1 MHKKLFNSLLLGA
14 LILGGSSAAFVCLP
28 LAGASAPAD
37 TVKWE
42 PEIQAFERSDK
53 TNPPPPNAVLFIGS
67 SSIRM
72 WTNVARD
79 FPDHQVINRGFG
91 GSQISDS
98 VAFAE
103 RIVLPYRPRMIV
115 FYAGGND
122 INAGK
127 MPAEVFG
134 DFQNFVKKVH
144 AKLPATRIAYI
155 SSAPNPVRWA
165 QVEKIREL
173 NRLVQNFAKEDSR
186 LAFIDVFSKMLGDD
200 GRPRPEIFLE
210 DRLHMN
216 ARGYRLWTESVQP
229 FLTPASSAK

>member
-1 MHKKLFNSLLLGA
+1 MRKNFPHSLLLGA
-14 LILGGSSAAFVCLP
+14 FILAGGFTSYVCLP

-37 TVKWE
+37 TAKWE
-42 PEIQAFERSDK
+42 PEIQAFERGDK
-53 TNPPPPNAVLFIGS
+53 TNPPPRNAILFIGS

-79 FPDHQVINRGFG
+79 FPDHHVINRGFG
-91 GSQISDS
+91 GSEISDS

-122 INAGK
+122 LNAGK

-134 DFQNFVKKVH
+134 DFQDFVKKVH

-155 SSAPNPVRWA
+155 SSAPNPARWA
-165 QVEKIREL
+165 QVEKVREL
-173 NRLVQNFAKEDSR
+173 NRLVQNFAKADSR

-200 GRPRPEIFLE
+200 GQPRPEIFLE

-216 ARGYRLWTESVQP
+216 ARGYELWTRIVKP
-229 FLTPASSAK
+229 FLPTPAR